1 MDTLWYLS
9 QVKLFKDL
17 NSSEMKVIQSFTE
30 TFQLPK
36 GTIIQSPLE
45 QPSGIYFVKE
55 GKLKI
60 YNIHEDGKAFI
71 TGIIGKGHTFGN
83 TSLFSLGTQNHYVE
97 SIEAVKICRIHQEK
111 LENFLMERP
120 EVLKALINDL
130 NQKIKDQH
138 EMLEKL
144 ALGDVKS
151 KVLFWLVYLARHFGT
166 SDGNFVKI
174 DMTLSHQ
181 DLANM
186 VGVSR
191 ESVSLT
197 LQELAQE
204 EKISSSRLR
213 VSVSKELLSN

>member
-9 QVKLFKDL
+9 QVKLFKGLDCT
-17 NSSEMKVIQSFTE
+17 EMKVIQSFTE
-30 TFQLPK
+30 TFQFPK

-45 QPSGIYFVKE
+45 HPRGIYFVKE

-60 YNIHEDGKAFI
+60 FNVHEDGKEFI

-83 TSLFSLGTQNHYVE
+83 TSLFSLGTQSHYVE
-97 SIEAVKICRIHQEK
+97 SIETVKICRIDQEK
-111 LENFLMERP
+111 LENFLMQRP
-120 EVLKALINDL
+120 EVLKELINDL
-130 NQKIKDQH
+130 NKKIKDQH

-151 KVLFWLVYLARHFGT
+151 KVLFWLIYLARNFGVLE
-166 SDGNFVKI
+166 GNFIKI
-174 DMTLSHQ
+174 DMALSRQ

-191 ESVSLT
+191 ESVSLA
-197 LQELAQE
+197 LGELDQE
-204 EKISSSRLR
+204 EKISSSRLKLA
-213 VSVSKELLSN
+213 VSKELLSN